1 MLLSLTS
8 LFFSALIAATILPG
22 ASELLFTQ
30 QLLQYPEAWL
40 WLWLAVSSGN
50 ALGGAITFYMGVG
63 IGHLGQQWHWAK
75 RLGMRPPSRALMAR
89 VQRYGSWS
97 LLFTW
102 LPVIGDGLC
111 LAAGILGWSRWR
123 SLLLIALGKAARYAA
138 IVWLVGG

>member
-1 MLLSLTS
+1 MLIALAS
-8 LFFSALIAATILPG
+8 LFVSALVAATILPG

-30 QLLQYPEAWL
+30 QLFERPEAWL
-40 WLWLAVSSGN
+40 WLWLAVTAGN

-63 IGHLGQQWHWAK
+63 IGRLGQHWHWAQK
-75 RLGMRPPSRALMAR
+75 LRMQAPKPELMAK
-89 VQRYGSWS
+89 VQHYGSWS

-111 LAAGILGWSRWR
+111 LAAGMLGWSRWR

-138 IVWLVGG
+138 IAWLVL

>member
-1 MLLSLTS
+1 MLIALAS
-8 LFFSALIAATILPG
+8 LFVSALVAATILPG

-30 QLLQYPEAWL
+30 QLLERPEAWL
-40 WLWLAVSSGN
+40 WLWLAVSAGN
-50 ALGGAITFYMGVG
+50 ALGGAITFYMGIG
-63 IGHLGQQWHWAK
+63 IGRLGQHWHWAQK
-75 RLGMRPPSRALMAR
+75 LRMQAPKPELMAK
-89 VQRYGSWS
+89 VQRYGGWS

-138 IVWLVGG
+138 IVWLVL